1 MPSSSSNNTITDD
14 GKGPLNTRGGSGIGI
29 RNQEFGNRHSHSG
42 AEDQGIGT
50 RTVGAEDQGIGARR
64 ETKTL
69 RKEERRVGE
78 SPPLYTQSLLLTL
91 PHAVGQSYLPYPLTP
106 LTPNTI
112 GNSSG
117 VVG

>member
-1 MPSSSSNNTITDD
+1 MPSSSSNNTITND
-14 GKGPLNTRGGSGIGI
+14 GKGPLNTRGGSGIGTGT
-29 RNQEFGNRHSHSG
+29 RTVG

-69 RKEERRVGE
+69 RKEKRRVGE

-106 LTPNTI
+106 SVTPAGLSAKLI
-112 GNSSG
+112 G
-117 VVG
+117 